1 MIADPGSIGLLANL
15 PGVSSERLTI
25 ERNWGLR

>member
-1 MIADPGSIGLLANL
+1 MTADPGLIGLLANL
-15 PGVSSERLTI
+15 PGGSPYRPTI